1 MRAVRNGAGA
11 IHAVPDREQN
21 PRKTGAQ
28 GTCTSG
34 GLRLGDIMRKT
45 PAASLACALLFVSL
59 AGHAGPPSS
68 VSAEDQRAILDLIS
82 AYSYTYDGKDLEGY
96 LALYTKDCVWE
107 LVPQGAA
114 APTVRAASRDELRAM
129 VTQRLAMQRQ
139 QGIQSRHYQTNT
151 LLSAGADGR
160 VEGRT
165 MLNLVWQVPGQK
177 PGIVMTGIYSDEFVK
192 ADGIWKF
199 AKRTLL
205 MDQAE
210 LGK

>member
-1 MRAVRNGAGA
+1 MKKRRLTAIAG
-11 IHAVPDREQN
+11 VM
-21 PRKTGAQ
+21 
-28 GTCTSG
+28 
-34 GLRLGDIMRKT
+34 L
-45 PAASLACALLFVSL
+45 LATMV
-59 AGHAGPPSS
+59 GHAGTPMP
-68 VSAEDQRAILDLIS
+68 VPADDQRQILDLIS

-114 APTVRAASRDELRAM
+114 APTVRAANRDELRAM

-151 LLSAGADGR
+151 MLAAKSDGR

-165 MLNLVWQVPGQK
+165 MLVLVWQVPGQK
-177 PGIVMTGIYSDEFVK
+177 PNMVMTGVYSDEFVK
-192 ADGIWKF
+192 VDGSWKI

-210 LGK
+210 MGK

>member
-1 MRAVRNGAGA
+1 
-11 IHAVPDREQN
+11 
-21 PRKTGAQ
+21 
-28 GTCTSG
+28 
-34 GLRLGDIMRKT
+34 MRKT
-45 PAASLACALLFVSL
+45 RTALLAGTLQLVAST
-59 AGHAGPPSS
+59 GHAGPPPT

-82 AYSYTYDGKDLEGY
+82 EYSYTYDGKDLEGY

-107 LVPQGAA
+107 LIPQGAA
-114 APTVRAASRDELRAM
+114 APTVRAANRDELRAL

-151 LLSAGADGR
+151 LLSAAADGR

-177 PGIVMTGIYSDEFVK
+177 PSIVMTGIYSDEFVK

-199 AKRTLL
+199 AKRTLQ
-205 MDQAE
+205 MDQAK

>member
-1 MRAVRNGAGA
+1 MRAVRIGAGA
-11 IHAVPDREQN
+11 VHQVPDREQN
-21 PRKTGAQ
+21 PPKTEAQ
-28 GTCTSG
+28 GTWASG
-34 GLRLGDIMRKT
+34 ALRLGDIMRKT
-45 PAASLACALLFVSL
+45 PAAPLACTLMFVSL
-59 AGHAGPPSS
+59 AGHAGPPSP
-68 VSAEDQRAILDLIS
+68 VSADDQRAILDPIS

-107 LVPQGAA
+107 LLPQGAA
-114 APTVRAASRDELRAM
+114 APTVRTANRDELRAM

-177 PGIVMTGIYSDEFVK
+177 PNMVMTGIYSDEFVK
-192 ADGIWKF
+192 TDGGWKF

-210 LGK
+210 LSK

>member
-1 MRAVRNGAGA
+1 MRAVRIGAGT

-21 PRKTGAQ
+21 PRKTEAQ
-28 GTCTSG
+28 GTWASRE
-34 GLRLGDIMRKT
+34 LRLGDIMRKT

-82 AYSYTYDGKDLEGY
+82 AYSYTYDGRDLHGY
-96 LALYTKDCVWE
+96 LALHVKDCAFE

-114 APTVRAASRDELRAM
+114 APAARATNREELGALA
-129 VTQRLAMQRQ
+129 TQRWAMLQK
-139 QGIQSRHYQTNT
+139 QGVQSRHYQTNT
-151 LLSAGADGR
+151 LLSAAADGR

-165 MLNLVWQVPGQK
+165 MLNLVWQASGQK
-177 PGIVMTGIYSDEFVK
+177 PSIVMTGIYSDVFVK
-192 ADGIWKF
+192 EDGSWKF
-199 AKRTLL
+199 ARRTLRV
-205 MDQAE
+205 DQAE